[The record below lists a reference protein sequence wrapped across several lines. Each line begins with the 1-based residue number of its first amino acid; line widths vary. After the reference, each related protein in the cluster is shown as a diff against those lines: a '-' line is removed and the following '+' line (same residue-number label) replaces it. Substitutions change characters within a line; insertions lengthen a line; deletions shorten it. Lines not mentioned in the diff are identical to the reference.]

1 MEKKQLTPAQEQAKK
16 ALLTGHFPYMMQA
29 VALAYQLVPAWR
41 YASNGAPCSVLDVF
55 QAAKKYDESHPRK
68 EDDHS
73 FFYVSLEG
81 AIGYCPT
88 GLEFQVSWLF
98 VPMEP
103 GEERDAL
110 VAKVKEEFE
119 AAEKA
124 AAEASAKAAAEAAA
138 AAAAPKKRF
147 CPNCGAPIK
156 NPNAKFCSSC
166 GERLD

>member
-1 MEKKQLTPAQEQAKK
+1 M
-16 ALLTGHFPYMMQA
+16 
-29 VALAYQLVPAWR
+29 
-41 YASNGAPCSVLDVF
+41 DVF

-103 GEERDAL
+103 GKERDAL